1 MFSKTATRSNCIIF
15 LWLARGR
22 VNVLTLLACLR
33 SVLVGFDQT
42 ADLEKPKKKNH
53 EFLVFSEEKT

>member
-22 VNVLTLLACLR
+22 VNVSLLP

-42 ADLEKPKKKNH
+42 ADLEKPKGKNH
-53 EFLVFSEEKT
+53 KFLVFSEEKT